1 MGFVP
6 SKADTDIWMRRNG
19 DIWEYIATYVD
30 NLAIIMKD
38 PKSFT
43 DLLIDKYK
51 YKLKGVG
58 PITYHLGSDYK
69 RDPDMTFYVS
79 TKSYIDKM
87 IESYERTFG
96 AKRIQLH
103 WLERTAQRW
112 TTWSCLGLPR
122 SLSSNRILVPFNGAV
137 SYERTFGA
145 KPQGNPTP
153 LDGNDHP
160 EMDDSKLLGPTEITL
175 FQLHIGS
182 LQWCVIIGRFDTATA
197 VMTMSRYRAA
207 PC

>member
-1 MGFVP
+1 
-6 SKADTDIWMRRNG
+6 MRRNG

-69 RDPDMTFYVS
+69 RDPDGTFYVGAE
-79 TKSYIDKM
+79 SYINKM

-96 AKRIQLH
+96 AKPK
-103 WLERTAQRW
+103 EN
-112 TTWSCLGLPR
+112 S
-122 SLSSNRILVPFNGAV
+122 
-137 SYERTFGA
+137 
-145 KPQGNPTP
+145 TP
-153 LDGNDHP
+153 LVANNHP
-160 EMDDSKLLGPTEITL
+160 EMDNSELLGPTDVTL
-175 FQLHIGS
+175 FQSHISS
-182 LQWCVIIGRFDTATA
+182 LQWCVTIGQFDIATG
-197 VMTMSRYRAA
+197 VMTMSRYKAA